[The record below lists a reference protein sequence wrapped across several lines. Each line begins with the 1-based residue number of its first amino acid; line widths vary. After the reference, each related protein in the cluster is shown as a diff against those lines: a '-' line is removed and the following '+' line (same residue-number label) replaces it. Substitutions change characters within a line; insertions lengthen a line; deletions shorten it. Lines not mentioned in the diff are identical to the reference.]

1 MYGPRQITEPFVNF
15 VFLSIS
21 SVVHNSLRGRYMSYT
36 VCITEMYVP
45 ILVFGKAGAHGENRK
60 EKSK

>member
-1 MYGPRQITEPFVNF
+1 
-15 VFLSIS
+15 
-21 SVVHNSLRGRYMSYT
+21 MSYT